1 MAQWTLYVQNPI
13 LALDR
18 ITFTIFKYRPFTSL
32 NTKHMN
38 NWCVRYS
45 DIQCILKCS
54 PSFLCFFIFFVF
66 NLIFGY
72 LLLFTCLFPFV
83 WQSCFDI
90 FIFLHFSLK
99 KIWVSWICVNVVSL
113 FCQFG
118 SIFLTNFSSSKFFA
132 HFFKISNS

>member
-1 MAQWTLYVQNPI
+1 M
-13 LALDR
+13 
-18 ITFTIFKYRPFTSL
+18 
-32 NTKHMN
+32 NT
-38 NWCVRYS
+38 WCVRYS
-45 DIQCILKCS
+45 DIQCILIVLLLFCA
-54 PSFLCFFIFFVF
+54 FFIFFVF

-132 HFFKISNS
+132 HFFKISSHNNVQCWNITSLVFEIKCLVEYLSIRRNNFFITKIA